1 MSDRTIFTS
10 LRPSEWEM
18 VCRLREVPRGPLQ
31 AEVLE
36 VVSGLLRFA
45 ASPTCSRAQS
55 DGVPCAS
62 AHTSCDECRLVAAQL
77 ARLRGMVLAAAIEEP
92 A

>member
-10 LRPSEWEM
+10 LRPFEWD
-18 VCRLREVPRGPLQ
+18 VVRLLREVPRGALH

-36 VVSGLLRFA
+36 VVNGLLRFA
-45 ASPTCSRAQS
+45 AAPTCSRAQA

-62 AHTSCDECRLVAAQL
+62 AHASCEECRLVAAQL